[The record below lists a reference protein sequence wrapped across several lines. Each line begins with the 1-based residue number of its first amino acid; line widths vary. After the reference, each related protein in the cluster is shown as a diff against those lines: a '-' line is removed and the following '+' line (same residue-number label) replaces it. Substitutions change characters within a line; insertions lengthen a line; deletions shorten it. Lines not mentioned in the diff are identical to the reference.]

1 MKTIKYDLT
10 LIIKGDKTIEEAQ
23 KIFDDIKA
31 KIEKLGFLI
40 EKTINPV
47 LKELTFEIKKFKQGY
62 FGTFIFSID
71 NYDNRQL
78 EELFK
83 FDENILR
90 FLTVIYNDVAVKPRM
105 RLSHRRREEAKS
117 KDEAIEAAVNEGTV
131 VADDISSEAIEV
143 KKEVEEQKAIDL
155 ENLDEKLDE
164 LLK

>member
-10 LIIKGDKTIEEAQ
+10 LIIKGDKSIEEAQ
-23 KIFDDIKA
+23 KIFDDIKV
-31 KIEKLGFLI
+31 KVEKLGFLI

-47 LKELTFEIKKFKQGY
+47 LKELAFEIKKFKQGY

-71 NYDNRQL
+71 NYDNRQI

-105 RLSHRRREEAKS
+105 RLSRQRQEETKS
-117 KDEAIEAAVNEGTV
+117 KDEAIEAAVNEGV
-131 VADDISSEAIEV
+131 VANDNIPIKEIVAKE
-143 KKEVEEQKAIDL
+143 EVEEKKTIDL
-155 ENLDEKLDE
+155 EHLDEKLDE

>member
-10 LIIKGDKTIEEAQ
+10 LIIKGDKSIEEAQ
-23 KIFDDIKA
+23 KIFDDIKV
-31 KIEKLGFLI
+31 KVEKLGFLI

-47 LKELTFEIKKFKQGY
+47 LKELAFEIKKFKQGY

-71 NYDNRQL
+71 NYDNRQI

-90 FLTVIYNDVAVKPRM
+90 FLTVIYNDAAVKPRM
-105 RLSHRRREEAKS
+105 RLSRQRQEETKS
-117 KDEAIEAAVNEGTV
+117 KDEAIEAAVNEGV
-131 VADDISSEAIEV
+131 VANDNIPIKEIVAKE
-143 KKEVEEQKAIDL
+143 EVEEKKTIDL
-155 ENLDEKLDE
+155 EHLDEKLDE

>member
-23 KIFDDIKA
+23 KIFDGIKV

-47 LKELTFEIKKFKQGY
+47 LKELAFEIKKFKQGY

-71 NYDNRQL
+71 NYDNHQL

-90 FLTVIYNDVAVKPRM
+90 FLTVIYNDVAVRPRM
-105 RLSHRRREEAKS
+105 RLSHKRREETKS
-117 KDEAIEAAVNEGTV
+117 KDEAIEAAVNEGTA
-131 VADDISSEAIEV
+131 VADNIPS
-143 KKEVEEQKAIDL
+143 KEVEIKQAEEEKKAIDL
-155 ENLDEKLDE
+155 EHLDEKLDE